1 MNRGRLPVK
10 TVSFVSQKGGVGKSA
25 LARLF
30 AVGAAHRGQR
40 ALLAD
45 FDLDQLTCVEWNA
58 ARLQAAI
65 EPEID
70 ARPFKSLKKLRKAE
84 VDVDFI
90 VADTRGLADDLTK
103 ELAEESDV
111 VFLPTGT
118 SLDDLRPTL
127 VLARKLAKRG
137 AEGRIVIVLSK
148 IGRSEPQLARAE
160 EAIAEA
166 GFELLAEQWPL
177 RDGFQADLD
186 AGRAGRETRN
196 PYLREIAERMEEALL
211 NRAQGAK
218 PRAETT
224 PPTE

>member
-1 MNRGRLPVK
+1 MSKGRLPAK

-70 ARPFKSLKKLRKAE
+70 TRAFKSLKKLRKAE

-118 SLDDLRPTL
+118 SLRRPAADAGAGHEARQARRRRAHRRRPVQDRPLGAAARPRRRGDRRSGVRAAVGAMAAARRLPGRSRRRTRRARDAQPL
-127 VLARKLAKRG
+127 LARSRRAD
-137 AEGRIVIVLSK
+137 
-148 IGRSEPQLARAE
+148 GRSLMRRAHAAQPRTS
-160 EAIAEA
+160 EAAE
-166 GFELLAEQWPL
+166 
-177 RDGFQADLD
+177 
-186 AGRAGRETRN
+186 
-196 PYLREIAERMEEALL
+196 
-211 NRAQGAK
+211 
-218 PRAETT
+218 
-224 PPTE
+224 